1 MENWHLPTTAMR
13 IFSLERNVLMFLSAL
28 AAPKH
33 AANAEC
39 IYSWTS
45 CHRVLFCGGGDHP

>member
-33 AANAEC
+33 AANALTTMLKLKKGQSPFLNVKP
-39 IYSWTS
+39 I
-45 CHRVLFCGGGDHP
+45 V